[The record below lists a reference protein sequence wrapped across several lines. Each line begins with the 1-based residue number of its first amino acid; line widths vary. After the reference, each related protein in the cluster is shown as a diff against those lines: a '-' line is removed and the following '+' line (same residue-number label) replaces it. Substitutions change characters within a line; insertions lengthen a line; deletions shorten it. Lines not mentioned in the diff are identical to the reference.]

1 MDTLKTKVNAQAVK
15 ELEQKFERVMMT
27 LAESEKFLD
36 KLTQY
41 LDSLQVDMVNTMLD
55 LLQKVDELNG
65 HSDGSS
71 TPSRRSKSETTSNGK
86 VIQFPKTGKAVRIPP
101 DKKT

>member
-1 MDTLKTKVNAQAVK
+1 MDTPKLTIDVQTVK
-15 ELEQKFERVMMT
+15 ELEQKFEKVITT

-41 LDSLQVDMVNTMLD
+41 LDSLQVDMVNTMLE
-55 LLQKVDELNG
+55 LLQKVDVLNG
-65 HSDGSS
+65 HSDGSL
-71 TPSRRSKSETTSNGK
+71 TPSRRSKSETISNGK
-86 VIQFPKTGKAVRIPP
+86 VIQFPRIGKAAKTPR